1 VQTIDSR
8 AYDMELN
15 STWTPSDKL
24 NLVSGIQCRRAPRI
38 LNAIVIPTVT
48 GASQRVELMPG
59 EALTNWGIFTQL
71 NYQYNEK
78 WKWIG
83 GIRLQQTLSYDV
95 TSERPNTPKQVRT
108 TDSTSL
114 RVIPRVAAIYTPNSS
129 HIFKFLY
136 GHAEN
141 NPSFMQL
148 FIANDNNT
156 LKPEEI
162 QTLEMDYLTYLSPHY
177 LLSVNLFRNKLQGLL
192 TRQLEVMPDNTLR
205 AFTGNAGHW
214 KTQGAELT
222 LQAQPTEAWQL
233 EWGATYQTTQ
243 NLDNSEIAI
252 AYSPHL
258 LGQMKLA
265 YRVDS
270 KTQVSLTGYY
280 VSEMESYFDPTK
292 KNADGGLGTRIGDT
306 GGNYA
311 VLGANIRLQ
320 DWWIKG
326 LFANLRVSNLLNQEI
341 RYPTT
346 LENTWADKGLVGYGR
361 TFMLNVGYQFH

>member
-1 VQTIDSR
+1 
-8 AYDMELN
+8 
-15 STWTPSDKL
+15 
-24 NLVSGIQCRRAPRI
+24 
-38 LNAIVIPTVT
+38 
-48 GASQRVELMPG
+48 
-59 EALTNWGIFTQL
+59 
-71 NYQYNEK
+71 
-78 WKWIG
+78 
-83 GIRLQQTLSYDV
+83 
-95 TSERPNTPKQVRT
+95 
-108 TDSTSL
+108 
-114 RVIPRVAAIYTPNSS
+114 
-129 HIFKFLY
+129 
-136 GHAEN
+136 
-141 NPSFMQL
+141 
-148 FIANDNNT
+148 
-156 LKPEEI
+156 
-162 QTLEMDYLTYLSPHY
+162 MDYLTYYLSPHY

-192 TRQLEVMPDNTLR
+192 THQLEVMPNNVLR
-205 AFTGNAGHW
+205 SFTSNAGHW

-265 YRVDS
+265 YRVNS

-292 KNADGGLGTRIGDT
+292 KNTAGGLGTRIGDT

-311 VLGANIRLQ
+311 VLGTNIHLQ
-320 DWWIKG
+320 DCGIKG
-326 LFANLRVSNLLNQEI
+326 SFANLRVSNLLNQEI